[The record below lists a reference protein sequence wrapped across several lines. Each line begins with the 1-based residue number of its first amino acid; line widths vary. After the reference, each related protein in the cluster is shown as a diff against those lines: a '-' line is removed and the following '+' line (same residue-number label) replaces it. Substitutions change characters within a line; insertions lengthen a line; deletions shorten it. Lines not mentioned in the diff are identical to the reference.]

1 MRFNLE
7 HDWQGNMSTPRARVG
22 DRAKVRLLILLC
34 TAWLLIGLIGH
45 EPWKPF
51 ESDAIS
57 TIKNVLD
64 NGHYLAPTSASSN
77 QASNPPLYYLSAALT
92 AKVFNGV
99 LPMHDGPYWSV
110 QLENCSSNSLFWYPE
125 NIQY

>member
-7 HDWQGNMSTPRARVG
+7 HDWQGNMSTPPARIG

-34 TAWLLIGLIGH
+34 AAWLLMGLIGH

-77 QASNPPLYYLSAALT
+77 QASNPPLYYLTRGMWTVMCDDAP
-92 AKVFNGV
+92 FNG
-99 LPMHDGPYWSV
+99 
-110 QLENCSSNSLFWYPE
+110 
-125 NIQY
+125 